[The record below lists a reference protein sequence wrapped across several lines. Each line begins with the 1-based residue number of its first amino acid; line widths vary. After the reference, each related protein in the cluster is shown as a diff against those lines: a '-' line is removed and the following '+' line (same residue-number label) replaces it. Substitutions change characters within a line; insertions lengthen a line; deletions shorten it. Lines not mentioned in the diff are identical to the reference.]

1 VYASCSLCILNKT
14 DVRVYNGENNGKSV
28 SYKNTRSFIGFFIF
42 CFYTHLYLYI
52 VYAILQTTHT
62 ITAMIGRDLEPQKIM
77 PCV

>member
-1 VYASCSLCILNKT
+1 MYASCSLCILNKT

-28 SYKNTRSFIGFFIF
+28 SYKNTRSLSAFHFL
-42 CFYTHLYLYI
+42 FYTHLYLYI